1 MNMSA
6 QQNDDAP
13 ATFDDS
19 FTNELGQN
27 RLSESARLRGRT
39 LKFHFQQTPA
49 HMSFDHQRGAKWQ
62 GLPLD
67 AEVAQGEGAVNVV
80 EAAPE
85 LYFIELSLPPASL
98 QSAILIVDERLGHV
112 ELVQTRVVPGRKQD
126 GHATNIVQAL
136 YQGCLDGVTLNSPVP
151 HITDELIG
159 KRALSIYSPNLAVEH
174 IYINSQWYTYH
185 IIGGD
190 RHGDCDC
197 DEATFY
203 KLRDEVYLVL
213 FREKAVDVG
222 IIFVFD
228 TKVWHS
234 TGMAVGMVNKSGR
247 FNSAPIGA
255 RMHLL
260 SHTHYPK
267 GHTPK

>member
-1 MNMSA
+1 MNLTA
-6 QQNDDAP
+6 QQTNQTP

-27 RLSESARLRGRT
+27 RLSESGRLRGRT
-39 LKFHFQQTPA
+39 LKMQFQGVLAQV
-49 HMSFDHQRGAKWQ
+49 SFDNQHHAKWQ

-67 AEVAQGEGAVNVV
+67 VDLAQGQGAVNVV

-85 LYFIELSLPPASL
+85 LYFIELALPSEHL
-98 QSAILIVDERLGHV
+98 QSGILIVDERLGHV
-112 ELVQTRVVPGRKQD
+112 ELVQTRVIPGRKQN
-126 GHATNIVQAL
+126 GHATNIVQTL
-136 YQGCLDGVTLNSPVP
+136 YQGCLDGVAIDSPVP

-185 IIGGD
+185 IIGGA

-228 TKVWHS
+228 TKLWHS

-255 RMHLL
+255 RMQLL
-260 SHTHYPK
+260 SHTRYPE

>member
-1 MNMSA
+1 MNQNA
-6 QQNDDAP
+6 QAVNETP

-27 RLSESARLRGRT
+27 RLSESSHLRGRT
-39 LKFHFQQTPA
+39 LRFYFQENPA
-49 HMSFDHQRGAKWQ
+49 QVSFDNQGGARWQ

-67 AEVAQGEGAVNVV
+67 AELAQGEGAVNVV

-85 LYFIELSLPPASL
+85 LYFIELSLPASSL
-98 QSAILIVDERLGHV
+98 QSGILIVDERLGHV

-126 GHATNIVQAL
+126 GHATNIVQTL
-136 YQGCLDGVTLNSPVP
+136 HQGRMDGVNIDSPTP

-203 KLRDEVYLVL
+203 KLRDEIYLVL

-255 RMHLL
+255 RMQLL
-260 SHTHYPK
+260 SHTRYPA

>member
-1 MNMSA
+1 MNTQST
-6 QQNDDAP
+6 NDTP

-27 RLSESARLRGRT
+27 RLSESSRLHGRT
-39 LKFHFQQTPA
+39 LSLHFQDTPA
-49 HMSFDHQRGAKWQ
+49 QVSFDNHRGASWN
-62 GLPLD
+62 GLPLG
-67 AEVAQGEGAVNVV
+67 AGLAQGNGEVNVV
-80 EAAPE
+80 EAAAE
-85 LYFIELSLPPASL
+85 LCFVELSLPPEHL

-112 ELVQTRVVPGRKQD
+112 ELVQTQVVPGRKQE
-126 GHATNIVQAL
+126 GHATNIVQTL
-136 YQGCLDGVTLNSPVP
+136 HQGCLDGVKIDSPIP

-185 IIGGD
+185 IIGGA

-255 RMHLL
+255 RMELL
-260 SHTHYPK
+260 SHTRYPE

>member
-1 MNMSA
+1 MNLAA
-6 QQNDDAP
+6 QNENDAP

-27 RLSESARLRGRT
+27 RLSESGRLRGRL
-39 LKFHFQQTPA
+39 LKFQFAGAPA
-49 HMSFDHQRGAKWQ
+49 EVSFDNNHGAQWQ

-67 AEVAQGEGAVNVV
+67 ASLAQGAGSVNVV

-85 LYFIELSLPPASL
+85 LYFIELSLPSSSM
-98 QSAILIVDERLGHV
+98 QSAILIVDTRLGHV
-112 ELVQTRVVPGRKQD
+112 ELVQTEVVPGRKQA
-126 GHATNIVQAL
+126 GHASNVVQTL
-136 YQGCLDGVTLNSPVP
+136 HQGVLDGVNVDTPAAQMTEDLM
-151 HITDELIG
+151 G

-203 KLRDEVYLVL
+203 KLRDKVYLVL

-228 TKVWHS
+228 TEVWHS
-234 TGMAVGMVNKSGR
+234 TGMAVGMVNQSGQ

-255 RMHLL
+255 RMQLL
-260 SHTHYPK
+260 SETRYPE
-267 GHTPK
+267 GHAPK

>member
-1 MNMSA
+1 MNSSE
-6 QQNDDAP
+6 QTP

-39 LKFHFQQTPA
+39 LNLHFQNTPA
-49 HMSFDHQRGAKWQ
+49 EVSFDNQRGARWK

-67 AEVAQGEGAVNVV
+67 AQLAQGQGAVNVV

-85 LYFIELSLPPASL
+85 LYFVELSLPAEHL

-126 GHATNIVQAL
+126 GHPTNIVQAMHP
-136 YQGCLDGVTLNSPVP
+136 GHLDGVKIDSPP
-151 HITDELIG
+151 AQITADLIG

-174 IYINSQWYTYH
+174 IYINSQWYAYH

-228 TKVWHS
+228 TKLWHS

-260 SHTHYPK
+260 SDTRYPE
-267 GHTPK
+267 GHAPK

>member
-1 MNMSA
+1 MNQNA
-6 QQNDDAP
+6 QQTEHTP

-27 RLSESARLRGRT
+27 RLSESARLHGRT
-39 LKFHFQQTPA
+39 LSLHFHTTPA
-49 HMSFDHQRGAKWQ
+49 QISFDHHRGARWQ

-67 AEVAQGEGAVNVV
+67 AALAQGEGTVNVV
-80 EAAPE
+80 EAAAE
-85 LYFIELSLPPASL
+85 LYFIELSLPSEHL

-112 ELVQTRVVPGRKQD
+112 ELIQTQVIPGRKQD
-126 GHATNIVQAL
+126 GHATNIVQTL
-136 YQGCLDGVTLNSPVP
+136 HQGRIDGVAIDSPAP
-151 HITDELIG
+151 QITDDLIG

-197 DEATFY
+197 DEASFY

-228 TKVWHS
+228 TKLWHS

-255 RMHLL
+255 RMLLL
-260 SHTHYPK
+260 SHTHYPE